1 MNQPNKEKFNPLTPT
16 PLPVKDPI
24 LFRSIEGYIKTV
36 IINPVVAPTFTP
48 KNLSQQCEIRM
59 NAATAPTT
67 KRIYIYSFETKI
79 WSYITLT

>member
-1 MNQPNKEKFNPLTPT
+1 MNQPNKEQFNPLKKA
-16 PLPVKDPI
+16 PLPESTK
-24 LFRSIEGYIKTV
+24 LFFRDMDGFIPTV

-48 KNLSQQCEIRM
+48 KSVSQQLQIRM

-67 KRIYIYSFETKI
+67 KRLYIYSGETKI